1 MNSSWNGYC
10 CDSGDEFKWAEEV
23 MAVDRP
29 LTVRDYIE
37 PRQAAVAGNR
47 MARAAAKGGGSFRD
61 LLTQE
66 ASAKSTGQPSG
77 LSLSDYFARP
87 VVFTQA
93 SRLNAAGSR
102 TGSSTAP
109 AAEAPAAGKP
119 TPRLEGEAAA
129 AKKRFRL
136 RPAGRSAPQEAE
148 RIRTPASGS
157 DAIEKAIRQAAST
170 HNLSPDLLRSVIQ
183 AESAFRPDAVSPVGA
198 QGLMQLMPDTAK
210 ELGVVD
216 PFDIRQN
223 IDGGARYLRQ
233 MLDRFGGDLKLALS
247 AYNAGPGA
255 VEKYEGQVPYAE
267 TREYVKRV
275 LRFAG
280 LKA

>member
-1 MNSSWNGYC
+1 
-10 CDSGDEFKWAEEV
+10 

-87 VVFTQA
+87 VIFTQA

-109 AAEAPAAGKP
+109 AAEAPATAAGKP
-119 TPRLEGEAAA
+119 TPRFEGEAAA

-136 RPAGRSAPQEAE
+136 RPAGRSAFQEAE
-148 RIRTPASGS
+148 RTRTPASGS
-157 DAIEKAIRQAAST
+157 DAIEKAIRRAAST
-170 HNLSPDLLRSVIQ
+170 YNLPPELIRSVIQ

-267 TREYVKRV
+267 TRDYVKRV

-280 LKA
+280 LRA